1 MPPPGLSFPI
11 STGRR
16 AGGTRKAPPLPPAA
30 PSPTDLLCLPSQS
43 PASGP
48 PGRSGHVQDG
58 GLEAW
63 GAREA
68 FRPLRPRPGL
78 PLPPTARPAPSSG
91 SLRPPLHPGLPSQ
104 PRRRSPV
111 RSTHTPPDLS
121 FLPPRTPRRRGGGGQ
136 AEGRA
141 GGAADVEAGWPP
153 PPSRVQGQA
162 PPTAPPEQS
171 PPRTPVSPG
180 ADGWGSCPPSP
191 AQGR

>member
-78 PLPPTARPAPSSG
+78 PLPPTARPA
-91 SLRPPLHPGLPSQ
+91 RPPAPGPCGPRCTPASPPSRGAGA
-104 PRRRSPV
+104 PCGAH
-111 RSTHTPPDLS
+111 THRPTSAS
-121 FLPPRTPRRRGGGGQ
+121 FLPARRGGEGAAGRPRAGQ
-136 AEGRA
+136 EGRPTWRPA
-141 GGAADVEAGWPP
+141 GLRHPP
-153 PPSRVQGQA
+153 GSRDRPPQRRPQSSPRRG
-162 PPTAPPEQS
+162 PP
-171 PPRTPVSPG
+171 
-180 ADGWGSCPPSP
+180 
-191 AQGR
+191 